1 MLAEVRVRLANTKG
15 KKAKRKERE
24 KIIQE
29 ARRLAQ
35 LQKIRELEMAGVE
48 NIPTAKE
55 IKRLRQKQDL
65 DYNKEIP
72 FKREVPEFVYHT
84 E

>member
-1 MLAEVRVRLANTKG
+1 LANTKG

-24 KIIQE
+24 KIIEE

-55 IKRLRQKQDL
+55 IKRLRQKQDI
-65 DYNKEIP
+65 DYTKEIP
-72 FKREVPEFVYHT
+72 FKREVPNFVYHT
-84 E
+84 EES